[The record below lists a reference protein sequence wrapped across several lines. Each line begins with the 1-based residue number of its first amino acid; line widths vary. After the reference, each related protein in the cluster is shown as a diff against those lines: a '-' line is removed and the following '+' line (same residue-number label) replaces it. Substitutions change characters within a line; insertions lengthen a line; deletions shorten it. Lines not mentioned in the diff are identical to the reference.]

1 MANSTKSKHTTIY
14 FVSGASAA
22 TKILGVRSF
31 STPETSVSRIDTSS
45 FDDDFNQYVSG
56 RKDVGEISFE
66 IIFDATD
73 HDTLL
78 DYVNSGSETEFMML
92 APASDTAAAT
102 APTAESSAF
111 AAYSTVDN
119 VKFRGYISKF
129 QVDTQDNNVW
139 MGRVSIQGTG
149 PVTFTAAP

>member
-1 MANSTKSKHTTIY
+1 MANSTKSKHTTVY
-14 FVSGASAA
+14 FVSGPTAV

-31 STPETSVSRIDTSS
+31 SSPETSVSRIDTSS

-73 HDTLL
+73 HDTLI

-102 APTAESSAF
+102 APTAASSVF

-149 PVTFTAAP
+149 TVTFTAAP